1 MSLKAATAAAK
12 DIQPKKQ
19 TLNQCQSCCVELS
32 LLFFAARYMWFARIN
47 VRGNV
52 LTAPVRL
59 MKSPRK
65 GSIAA
70 TSVVMARYPPLTPIL
85 NAKFLIS
92 SALPLIPYLVS
103 KYSYIGLANI

>member
-19 TLNQCQSCCVELS
+19 TFNQCQSLCRELS
-32 LLFFAARYMWFARIN
+32 LVFFATRYMWFASIN
-47 VRGNV
+47 VSGNV

-65 GSIAA
+65 GNMAEI
-70 TSVVMARYPPLTPIL
+70 SVVMARYPPLTPIL
-85 NAKFLIS
+85 NDKFFIF
-92 SALPLIPYLVS
+92 SALPVIPYFVS